1 MDTFTPAMLHELALL
16 VYALAALIKVI
27 WPNGIGR

>member
-1 MDTFTPAMLHELALL
+1 MDVLTPATLHELALL
-16 VYALAALIKVI
+16 VYALAFLIKAI

>member
-1 MDTFTPAMLHELALL
+1 MDALTPAMLHELALL
-16 VYALAALIKVI
+16 VYALAILIKAT

>member
-1 MDTFTPAMLHELALL
+1 MDALTPAMLHELALL
-16 VYALAALIKVI
+16 VYALAILIKVI